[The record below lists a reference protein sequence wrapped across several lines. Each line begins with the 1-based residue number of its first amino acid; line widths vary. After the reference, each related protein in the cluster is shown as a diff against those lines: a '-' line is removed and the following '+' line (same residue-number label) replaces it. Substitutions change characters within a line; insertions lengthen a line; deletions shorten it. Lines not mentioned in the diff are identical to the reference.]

1 MLDKIKAFFEDHL
14 AHDAGSGGG
23 SRSAKGERAVQLA
36 SCALLLEMMRIDQE
50 SKLVEEQAL
59 RTAIQQTTQLDES
72 AVDELIALAQAELD
86 ESVDY
91 FQFTSLIN
99 EHFSPAQ
106 KLEVIEAMWLIAYSD
121 HRSARC
127 STFSRATTWRPKR
140 APGPAPASRAEPTG
154 RHRSQTQ
161 KKGPKPLFF
170 QLPPNRPAVGSS

>member
-59 RTAIQQTTQLDES
+59 RTAIQQTTQLDAS

-121 HRSARC
+121 HTIDAHERHLMRKISSLLYIQQGDHMAAKARA
-127 STFSRATTWRPKR
+127 RAR
-140 APGPAPASRAEPTG
+140 AGV
-154 RHRSQTQ
+154 
-161 KKGPKPLFF
+161 KG
-170 QLPPNRPAVGSS
+170 